1 MRLRTA
7 GMMLVFAG
15 LLAACHAPRSEPR
28 SYFDFMEDGIAREG
42 VLARCNRDRD
52 ATLNDLE
59 CSNAR
64 RAAAALAIEQEH
76 NRSDALAQE
85 SQRKLAALRNRA
97 DREQRA
103 ELEEQAVA
111 RKEAELAYER
121 RWPNP
126 DGQQAPAEPATATES
141 APAFGAPLGR
151 VLPSISGDAPP
162 LEVSDVGAPPS
173 RPSFG
178 AVVAEPPSN
187 EIEILKPQVQPEDV
201 KVVPQHLRAAA
212 E

>member
-15 LLAACHAPRSEPR
+15 LVTACHAPRPEAR
-28 SYFDFMEDGIAREG
+28 TYFDFMEDGIAREG

-64 RAAAALAIEQEH
+64 RAAAAIAIEEER
-76 NRSDALAQE
+76 NRSDGRALE
-85 SQRKLAALRNRA
+85 SERKLAALRSRA

-103 ELEEQAVA
+103 AQEEQELA
-111 RKEAELAYER
+111 RKQAELAYER
-121 RWPNP
+121 HWPNP
-126 DGQQAPAEPATATES
+126 DGQQAPSEQGTATEP
-141 APAFGAPLGR
+141 APAFGAPLGP
-151 VLPSISGDAPP
+151 VLPSISGEGQP
-162 LEVSDVGAPPS
+162 EVSDIGAPPS
-173 RPSFG
+173 RPRFG
-178 AVVAEPPSN
+178 VAAAEPPSN
-187 EIEILKPQVQPEDV
+187 EIEIVKPQVQPEDV
-201 KVVPQHLRAAA
+201 KLVPPHLRAAA